1 MSLKVIPVEIKKPI
15 QVTKKEPEKVE
26 KTLSEEEV
34 FVSEIAKS
42 EKGDELLENLRHYI
56 AIEMVDVKELIEA
69 NEKKNEK
76 VMDYNDPDDV
86 VKENDENKRLK
97 I

>member
-1 MSLKVIPVEIKKPI
+1 
-15 QVTKKEPEKVE
+15 
-26 KTLSEEEV
+26 
-34 FVSEIAKS
+34 
-42 EKGDELLENLRHYI
+42 
-56 AIEMVDVKELIEA
+56 MVDVKELIEA
-69 NEKKNEK
+69 NEKRNEK

>member
-26 KTLSEEEV
+26 KILSEEEV

-69 NEKKNEK
+69 NEKRNEK